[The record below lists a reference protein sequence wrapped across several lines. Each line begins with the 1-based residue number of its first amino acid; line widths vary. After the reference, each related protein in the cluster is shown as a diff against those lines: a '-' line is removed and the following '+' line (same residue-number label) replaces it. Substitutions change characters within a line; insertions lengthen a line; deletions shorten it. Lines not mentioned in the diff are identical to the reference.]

1 MLERPVGK
9 NMVNYPVGD
18 FLIKIKN
25 AALARR
31 RLIRVPYSKLVYSVA
46 MVLKKEKYLSEVKK
60 EKDELAVMLT
70 FYKKEPVLIDLKL
83 VSKPSKRIYK
93 GVEELKSHKGLSFLI
108 VSTPKGIMTSY
119 EAIKNNLGGEVIA
132 EIF

>member
-1 MLERPVGK
+1 
-9 NMVNYPVGD
+9 MVNYPVGD

-31 RLIRVPYSKLVYSVA
+31 RLVKVPYSKLVYSMA
-46 MVLKKEKYLSEVKK
+46 AILKREKYLSEVKK

-83 VSKPSKRIYK
+83 VSKPSKRIYR
-93 GVEELKSHKGLSFLI
+93 GVEQLKSHKGLSFLI
-108 VSTPKGIMTSY
+108 VSTAKGMMTSH
-119 EAIKNNLGGEVIA
+119 EAIKKHLGGEVVA